1 MGDCMGFFS
10 KLFNAKTGK
19 ETKKTIMILKEW
31 EKRHFPGVNNSN
43 KNIRYNIYITDVG
56 EKIQLSNIK
65 IPELNKSEEKTIIDV
80 CMDIIGFLGFS
91 DKNRLTGFIVG
102 YHEKFRSEIVTFM
115 DNLSKMKHLS
125 KECRKDPIFDKIDY
139 IFNLKLKILHNEL
152 VFCKFH
158 KMNDIKYFTDINERL
173 AIIYRDLQSLNNDF
187 SECMYVMSSLEYA
200 DVTYHLESINMRV
213 DILIQTA
220 KEILNN

>member
-1 MGDCMGFFS
+1 MGFFS

-91 DKNRLTGFIVG
+91 DKNRLTGFIAG
-102 YHEKFRSEIVTFM
+102 YREKFRSEIVTFM